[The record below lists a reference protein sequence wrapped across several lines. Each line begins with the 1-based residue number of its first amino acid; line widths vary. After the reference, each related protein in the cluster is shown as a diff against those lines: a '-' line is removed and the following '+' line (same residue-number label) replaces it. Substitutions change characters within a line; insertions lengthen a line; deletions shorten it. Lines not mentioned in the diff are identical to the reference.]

1 MGLPG
6 PFLVARGKFIPV
18 RGHPHAVRV
27 LHVAKKFPPLVG
39 GDATAVAALRRAEE
53 RMGLEVEI
61 LTHAVRDGSPD
72 ERVHAVGPALRS
84 EDLDRLS
91 WGRISSLRAM
101 RRWAV
106 AHLPSKPPDVIHAH
120 APEVAAAIAP
130 AARALGVP
138 LGLTC
143 HGVWFPTRNPLSP
156 SAILERTFLRS
167 GSFAWVA
174 AVDRSSTEAL
184 RRIGIDAVVVP
195 NGVELAEFSGPRIH
209 DGAFRFLFVGRHE
222 RQKGVDVLLEAAHLL
237 GAEGGAPFSVRIVG
251 HGSQTDRLRALAARL
266 GIDRQVA
273 FLGLLP
279 RDRLVAEYRSADA
292 FVLPSRAE
300 GFPIAI
306 LEAWAAELPVLATA
320 VGGIPDVCTT
330 ENSLLV
336 PPENPSALTG
346 AMVRLMADQG
356 LREHLGISGKEL
368 ARARFDWAAIGRTYI
383 DLYESAVH
391 RRHHA

>member
-1 MGLPG
+1 M
-6 PFLVARGKFIPV
+6 
-18 RGHPHAVRV
+18 RV

-61 LTHAVRDGSPD
+61 LTHAARDGSPD
-72 ERVHAVGPALRS
+72 QHVHAVGPALRS

-101 RRWAV
+101 RRWAA
-106 AHLPSKPPDVIHAH
+106 AHLRSVRPDVIHAH
-120 APEVAAAIAP
+120 APEIAAAVAP

-143 HGVWFPTRNPLSP
+143 HGVWFPTRNPWSP
-156 SAILERTFLRS
+156 SGILERRFLRR

-174 AVDRSSTEAL
+174 AVDRSSMEAL
-184 RRIGIDAVVVP
+184 RTLGIDAVVVP
-195 NGVELAEFSGPRIH
+195 NGVELAEFSRPRIH

-222 RQKGVDVLLEAAHLL
+222 RQKGVDILLEAARAL
-237 GAEGGAPFSVRIVG
+237 GAEDGPAFSVRIVG
-251 HGSQTDRLRALAARL
+251 DGSQTDRLRALATDL

-273 FLGLLP
+273 FLGSVP

-300 GFPIAI
+300 GFPVAI
-306 LEAWAAELPVLATA
+306 LEAWAAELPVLATS
-320 VGGIPDVCTT
+320 VGGIPDVCSTD
-330 ENSLLV
+330 NSLLV
-336 PPENPSALTG
+336 PPENPSDLAG
-346 AMVRLMADQG
+346 AMARLMADRG
-356 LREHLGISGKEL
+356 LREHLGASGKEL
-368 ARARFDWAAIGRTYI
+368 ARLRFDWAAIGRTYV
-383 DLYESAVH
+383 DLYDSVVQ